1 MRTFICIDFP
11 LEIEKKIITQKN
23 ILVELKKQSKLIESD
38 STELELKIKENHLGS
53 KLSFPLI
60 SFVLDKNFSRE
71 KIAYAFQNSVVEILV
86 KKSLLACQKKQ
97 VKTLLVGGGVAANS
111 LLRKKL
117 QAQSQARGIQVFYP
131 PVSFCIDNAAM
142 IAGLAYHTVKKNRRI
157 NRSSKERRK
166 LCTTLN

>member
-1 MRTFICIDFP
+1 MENYQDNINGHPKRLKIRIRWYNNTFGA
-11 LEIEKKIITQKN
+11 IERP
-23 ILVELKKQSKLIESD
+23 V
-38 STELELKIKENHLGS
+38 LELKIRENHLGS

-117 QAQSQARGIQVFYP
+117 QAQGQARGIQVFYP